1 MIRHFQSE
9 DRYSDWTVHSLPHTH
24 SLYHRHSLS
33 EAKKE
38 KKAPADIDLA
48 LTEFFLFFRK
58 REKSFVEKKLLYI
71 YGEWT
76 VESKKMGFFDR
87 IFGSQRQK
95 KPSFEHVKEIG

>member
-1 MIRHFQSE
+1 M
-9 DRYSDWTVHSLPHTH
+9 
-24 SLYHRHSLS
+24 
-33 EAKKE
+33 
-38 KKAPADIDLA
+38 A
-48 LTEFFLFFRK
+48 LTEFFRK
-58 REKSFVEKKLLYI
+58 RKKSFVKRSST